1 MKTEG
6 PFPSANGLLSGSDGG
21 PMCWRLSE
29 RGSEA
34 TAGTIGEGPG
44 TEEAEER
51 LVRRMSSDW
60 RSARWQLNDLRS
72 VDSVSINQTAL
83 FCSPPLSPPLP
94 RPFFFS
100 SRLQFLP
107 PLVPD
112 PPLALRFSPFSIL
125 PPHHQGGFCR
135 RPPSHPR
142 CVSSDGGTR
151 VGGNS
156 FLKDV
161 CASCCGRK
169 QQIGAAWTD
178 QRRVVAFVCFAY
190 SLYFCVCVRRVLGA
204 VTCDLLP
211 RRSHRGLAGFPG
223 WS

>member
-107 PLVPD
+107 TLVPD
-112 PPLALRFSPFSIL
+112 PPQPCGSLPSPSSL
-125 PPHHQGGFCR
+125 PTTKAAFAGAPHLIR
-135 RPPSHPR
+135 AASHPMEAPESEGIR
-142 CVSSDGGTR
+142 
-151 VGGNS
+151 
-156 FLKDV
+156 F
-161 CASCCGRK
+161 
-169 QQIGAAWTD
+169 
-178 QRRVVAFVCFAY
+178 
-190 SLYFCVCVRRVLGA
+190 
-204 VTCDLLP
+204 
-211 RRSHRGLAGFPG
+211 
-223 WS
+223 